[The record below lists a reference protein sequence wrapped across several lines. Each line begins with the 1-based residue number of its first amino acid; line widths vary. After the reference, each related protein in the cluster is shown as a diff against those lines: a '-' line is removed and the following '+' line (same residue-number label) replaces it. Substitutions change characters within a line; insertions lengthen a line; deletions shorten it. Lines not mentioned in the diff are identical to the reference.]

1 MLSLKLRVRRAGFTL
16 VELLVVIAIIG
27 ILIGLLFPALSAVR
41 QAARKSYCS
50 SNMRQVIVAILS
62 HESTHLSFPP
72 GDNGKGGSF
81 MVTLLPYFKQ
91 EYLTQL
97 EQADL
102 NSGETYTDR
111 LTEMVEIELEVLI
124 CPSSSTSDSVANVA
138 DTGEHTT
145 HYYGICGP
153 TGTGTAS
160 DGSNIYNYDVMSPI
174 SPDGQIGLQGLF
186 SPEPN
191 GRFTT
196 TKLNDIRDGSS
207 YTFGI
212 GEVAGYD
219 KDVTRIQRGGWA
231 FGASYDTQGR
241 VNRTL
246 GLKSMTHPINSNE
259 GQVNDLSF
267 SSLHPGGAQFALIDG
282 AIRFVDEK
290 VSADII
296 KTMCSIDAVEKPEE
310 LDGF

>member
-1 MLSLKLRVRRAGFTL
+1 
-16 VELLVVIAIIG
+16 
-27 ILIGLLFPALSAVR
+27 
-41 QAARKSYCS
+41 
-50 SNMRQVIVAILS
+50 MRQVIVAILS

-81 MVTLLPYFKQ
+81 IVQMLPYFKQ
-91 EYLTQL
+91 EYLVQL

-102 NSGETYTDR
+102 NPGETYNDR
-111 LTEMVEIELEVLI
+111 LVEMTEIELEVLI
-124 CPSSSTSDSVANVA
+124 CPSSSTSDSNANIE

-153 TGTGTAS
+153 TGTATAS

-174 SPDGQIGLQGLF
+174 SPDGQIGMQGLF
-186 SPEPN
+186 SPDEN
-191 GRFTT
+191 GRFSSTEL
-196 TKLNDIRDGSS
+196 KDIRDGAS

-219 KDVTRIQRGGWA
+219 QDPTRIQRAGWA
-231 FGASYDTQGR
+231 FGSTYDSQGR
-241 VNRTL
+241 VNRTY
-246 GLKSMTHPINSNE
+246 GLKSVTHPINSNE
-259 GQVNDLSF
+259 GQINDLSF

-282 AIRFVDEK
+282 AIRFVDDK
-290 VSADII
+290 VSVDII